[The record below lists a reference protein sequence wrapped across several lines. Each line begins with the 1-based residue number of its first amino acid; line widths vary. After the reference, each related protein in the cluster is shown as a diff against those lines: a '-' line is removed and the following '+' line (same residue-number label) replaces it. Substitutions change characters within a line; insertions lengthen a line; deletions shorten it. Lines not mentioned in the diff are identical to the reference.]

1 MIHDSSIHSQ
11 QKNRKTLKFQCS
23 FLGFTFWGPLSR
35 ALCSNSL
42 SEGLIIGFSSSK
54 LSMSS
59 TSSKCK
65 AIWRFQ
71 GGQCMVSPQQ
81 TMTKHCYFMLFPYPI
96 GPMYTIS
103 TKIYHTN
110 QPNAGKYTIHGS
122 YGYCS
127 LDTKMP
133 AFTRL
138 PTATGHR
145 WWDVVSTGPN
155 MSGEVGL
162 LKLIPKKSW
171 RNKMPKKKQG
181 YQFLSGHT
189 RSDGLSWIQRNRPI
203 LSRSCYPSH
212 QSCSRFLWHFFTPLS
227 VGQYIIC
234 GSLGLLRRK
243 SVWRFTIVSPIPVPI
258 TRQLSCHRR

>member
-1 MIHDSSIHSQ
+1 MLFATRPRFGVAPLRLQLSLRYLRTRIVEKKHQVLVTCVKFTAWMYWGQEPTPKVVPTILMIHDSSIHSQ

-81 TMTKHCYFMLFPYPI
+81 TMTKHCCFMLFPYPI

-103 TKIYHTN
+103 TYYL
-110 QPNAGKYTIHGS
+110 PYRS
-122 YGYCS
+122 
-127 LDTKMP
+127 TKC
-133 AFTRL
+133 R
-138 PTATGHR
+138 
-145 WWDVVSTGPN
+145 
-155 MSGEVGL
+155 
-162 LKLIPKKSW
+162 
-171 RNKMPKKKQG
+171 
-181 YQFLSGHT
+181 
-189 RSDGLSWIQRNRPI
+189 
-203 LSRSCYPSH
+203 
-212 QSCSRFLWHFFTPLS
+212 
-227 VGQYIIC
+227 
-234 GSLGLLRRK
+234 
-243 SVWRFTIVSPIPVPI
+243 
-258 TRQLSCHRR
+258 

>member
-81 TMTKHCYFMLFPYPI
+81 TMTKHCCFMLFPYPI

-145 WWDVVSTGPN
+145 VARCCQYWTQHVWRG
-155 MSGEVGL
+155 GF
-162 LKLIPKKSW
+162 LKLIPISPEGKKC
-171 RNKMPKKKQG
+171 KKKKQG
-181 YQFLSGHT
+181 YQFLSRHT

-227 VGQYIIC
+227 VGQ
-234 GSLGLLRRK
+234 
-243 SVWRFTIVSPIPVPI
+243 
-258 TRQLSCHRR
+258 